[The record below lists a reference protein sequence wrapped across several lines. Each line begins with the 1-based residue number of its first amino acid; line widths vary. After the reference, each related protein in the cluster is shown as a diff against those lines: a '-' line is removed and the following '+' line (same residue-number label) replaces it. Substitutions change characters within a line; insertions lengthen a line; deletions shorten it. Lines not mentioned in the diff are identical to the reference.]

1 MAYETEI
8 AKLEAILNE
17 GTSRVTVDGMTVQY
31 DLDEVRQRLN
41 ELKAKQDATKR
52 PRAASIDLSGF

>member
-17 GTSRVTVDGMTVQY
+17 GASRVTVDGMTVQY
-31 DLDEVRQRLN
+31 DLDDVRRRLN